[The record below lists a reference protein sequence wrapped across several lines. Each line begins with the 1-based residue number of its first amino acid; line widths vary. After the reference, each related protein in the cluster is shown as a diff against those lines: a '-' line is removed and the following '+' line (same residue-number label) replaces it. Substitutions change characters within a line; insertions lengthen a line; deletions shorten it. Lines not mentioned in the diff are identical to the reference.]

1 MIKNIEPRRT
11 QRKRFL
17 FQKFF
22 AYFENPSRSLRF
34 SFFTVV
40 RKQRWLA
47 VIALALVA
55 ACVPALGAQ
64 RGLDWTPEELAAIDT
79 LWIGNLPPP
88 PADPSN
94 RFADDPRAA
103 ALGRKIFFDT
113 RFSANGQVSCASC
126 HIPEAGFI
134 DRLPRGQGVALSRR
148 RTMSLAP
155 AAYAPFLFWDGRK
168 DSLWSQALEPLEDP
182 AEHGIDRQFAVQL
195 IVENYAAEYE
205 AVFGELPELSLPP
218 SSSFEDGG
226 SGVSTPTA
234 APVAEPVEAPV
245 AEPVE
250 APVMR
255 VFANL
260 GKAVAAYER
269 TLRPTPSRFDRYAE
283 ALRAGAP
290 SDVLTPEEQAG
301 LRLFIGEARCI
312 TCHNGP
318 LLTDHAFHNT
328 GVPLAPGEE
337 IDRGRMEAIDK
348 LLSDPFNCLGPYS
361 DAAPDQCGE
370 LRFLQ
375 TEGPELEAAFK
386 PASLRG
392 IANSAPY
399 MHNGVF
405 KTLEEV
411 VRHYNRAPLAAAGR
425 SELIPLRLSARDRE
439 QLTAFLRTLD
449 GTLVEP

>member
-1 MIKNIEPRRT
+1 MFSINEKAEPRRCEG
-11 QRKRFL
+11 RE
-17 FQKFF
+17 
-22 AYFENPSRSLRF
+22 ENAKCFYHSASRSLRALRTFAVNTQPFNTKDHISIGVWF
-34 SFFTVV
+34 SLLVLLV
-40 RKQRWLA
+40 LLA
-47 VIALALVA
+47 G
-55 ACVPALGAQ
+55 CVPALGAQ
-64 RGLDWTPEELAAIDT
+64 RGVDWTPEELAAIDT

-94 RFADDPRAA
+94 RWADDPRAA
-103 ALGRKIFFDT
+103 ALGRKIFFDA

-182 AEHGIDRQFAVQL
+182 AEHGIDREIATQL
-195 IVENYAAEYE
+195 IVEHYAEEYQ

-226 SGVSTPTA
+226 RDWV
-234 APVAEPVEAPV
+234 
-245 AEPVE
+245 
-250 APVMR
+250 

-283 ALRAGAP
+283 ALRAGAA

-348 LLSDPFNCLGPYS
+348 LLADPFNCLGPYS

-370 LRFLQ
+370 LRFMQ

-411 VRHYNRAPLAAAGR
+411 VQHYNRAPLAAAGR
-425 SELIPLRLSARDRE
+425 SELIPLRLSARQRE